1 MFLFFF
7 KSELREKKSLQA
19 QPTPTLQHNNANNA
33 KESAAK
39 GHSLD
44 IKDGHLN
51 REASL
56 EVP

>member
-1 MFLFFF
+1 MFFF